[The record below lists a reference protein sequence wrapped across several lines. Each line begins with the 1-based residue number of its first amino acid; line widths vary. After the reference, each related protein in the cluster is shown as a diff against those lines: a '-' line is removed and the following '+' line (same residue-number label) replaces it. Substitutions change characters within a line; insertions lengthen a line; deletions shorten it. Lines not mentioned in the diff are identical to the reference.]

1 MLLSSISETTYYEK
15 REKNGTSVGFY
26 STAVIVIAQYLTI
39 VMRVYRDILIGVR
52 HRFKQQGQTTGLKN
66 RSKKQVQTT
75 G

>member
-52 HRFKQQGQTTGLKN
+52 HI
-66 RSKKQVQTT
+66 S
-75 G
+75 